1 MKTSR
6 LLTVVLSVCMGV
18 LLLTA
23 SIAAPILCRPF
34 YYAHIDAMHLTEI
47 TPWSRE
53 EIQQAYDEMLDF
65 CLGKGEFST
74 GVMAWT
80 DWGKAHFEDV
90 KVLFLLDLRVMGV
103 SLAVLVCLLAAARL
117 TGRRP
122 RPILNH
128 GAGFWTGTG
137 LAAVFLM
144 IGGLA
149 ALDFQRAF
157 VVFHTVFFPGKENWI
172 LDYHDD
178 QIINVLPSEF
188 FRNCAILILM
198 LLILGC
204 VVLVAGD
211 LIYQKKCRGSEEMK

>member
-1 MKTSR
+1 M
-6 LLTVVLSVCMGV
+6 VLSVCMGV

-90 KVLFLLDLRVMGV
+90 KVLFLLDLRVMGI

-128 GAGFWTGTG
+128 GPGFWTGTG
-137 LAAVFLM
+137 LAAVFLI